1 MLNQFGQP
9 IGPDMPDWQAAK
21 YPDGSPIV
29 GRLCCIER
37 LDTKLHTSDLFKAFA
52 APGPQGDSTND
63 SLWTY
68 MPQGPFAS
76 EAELREWM
84 QPACEG
90 RDPLFHAIIEK
101 SSGQAV
107 GIASYLRISPEQGV
121 IEVGY
126 LIFAPRLQRSTI
138 ATEAMFL
145 MMQRAFELGYRRYEW
160 KCDAL
165 NAPSR
170 RAATRLGFSFDGLFK
185 QAVIYK
191 GRNRD
196 TAWYSV
202 LDRDWPEIQQGF
214 TAWLN
219 ESNFTADEQ
228 QKRKLSAFMPE
239 PGAQA

>member
-1 MLNQFGQP
+1 MTARLNQFKQP
-9 IGPDMPDWQAAK
+9 IGPDVPDWQAAK
-21 YPDGSPIV
+21 YPNGAPII
-29 GRLCCIER
+29 GRLCSIEQ
-37 LDTKLHTSDLFKAFA
+37 LDPKLHARDLFKAFT
-52 APGPQGDSTND
+52 APGPQGDLRND

-76 EAELREWM
+76 EAELREWI
-84 QPACEG
+84 QSVCER
-90 RDPLFHAIIEK
+90 RDPLFHAIIEQ

-107 GIASYLRISPEQGV
+107 GIASYLRINPAQGV

-126 LIFAPRLQRSTI
+126 LTFAPRLQRSTV

-145 MMQRAFELGYRRYEW
+145 MMQQAFELGYRRYEW

-185 QAVIYK
+185 QAIMYK

-202 LDRDWPEIQQGF
+202 LDREWPRIQHGF
-214 TAWLN
+214 SAWLN
-219 ESNFTADEQ
+219 ESNFTADAQ

-239 PGAQA
+239 LG